1 MTCAIHS
8 TVGLWQST
16 SLTRYARSCLLICL
30 LSYFLPHLCSLTSPP
45 SPPLPHL
52 PSLTSPPSP
61 PLPHLPSL
69 TSSLPSPPPHLP
81 SPPSL
86 LLLHLL
92 PPQLALRAGNEKDAD
107 ESADTVGCCS
117 LRVEHI
123 SEHPTALVPP
133 SSSFLSLLPCLCTLA
148 NALI

>member
-1 MTCAIHS
+1 MLHVVDLCDVCYPLYHRAVAVYFIDKVCKILPSH
-8 TVGLWQST
+8 LPPF
-16 SLTRYARSCLLICL
+16 LL
-30 LSYFLPHLCSLTSPP
+30 PP

-61 PLPHLPSL
+61 LLLTSPPSPPLTSSSPSL
-69 TSSLPSPPPHLP
+69 T

-86 LLLHLL
+86 LLPHLL

-123 SEHPTALVPP
+123 SEHPTVLVPP
-133 SSSFLSLLPCLCTLA
+133 SLQFPFSS
-148 NALI
+148 ALFMYFS

>member
-30 LSYFLPHLCSLTSPP
+30 LSYFLPHL
-45 SPPLPHL
+45 

-61 PLPHLPSL
+61 PLPHLSSSPPLPHLLLTSPPLPPLTSSSPSL
-69 TSSLPSPPPHLP
+69 T

-86 LLLHLL
+86 LLPHLL

-123 SEHPTALVPP
+123 SEHPTVLVPP
-133 SSSFLSLLPCLCTLA
+133 SLQFPFSS
-148 NALI
+148 ALFMYFS